1 MASVMA
7 LVNPVGELHMEAEEV
22 VEVDLAAVLEP
33 VVLGVEEAQ
42 EEEEEAVVEVALEGE
57 EALVEISE
65 KILEKV
71 CESQAGIKLP

>member
-1 MASVMA
+1 MASVMV

-33 VVLGVEEAQ
+33 VVLGVDEAQ